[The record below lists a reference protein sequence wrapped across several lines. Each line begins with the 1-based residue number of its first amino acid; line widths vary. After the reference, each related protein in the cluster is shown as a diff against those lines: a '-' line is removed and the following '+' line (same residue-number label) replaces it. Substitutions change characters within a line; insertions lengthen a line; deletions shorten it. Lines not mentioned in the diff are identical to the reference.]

1 MKVRMKSTMAGPTI
15 MVLAGSTID
24 LDPAHARALVA
35 AGYAEFV
42 DAPAPEAAVVEVAE
56 VPPAPEA
63 AVVEAEETAVLP
75 APQPR
80 TTTAR
85 RGRKTKA

>member
-1 MKVRMKSTMAGPTI
+1 

-24 LDPAHARALVA
+24 LEPAHARALVA

-42 DAPAPEAAVVEVAE
+42 DA
-56 VPPAPEA
+56 PAPEA